1 MGALI
6 HMIKT
11 GMLKGALKGEEAG
24 RGKGN
29 ERMSEAADTAT
40 RAEKH
45 RQNTLIMIRSAVA
58 PKEAEEGRVHIG
70 LNARAR

>member
-6 HMIKT
+6 HIIKT

-24 RGKGN
+24 GGKGN

-40 RAEKH
+40 RAEK
-45 RQNTLIMIRSAVA
+45 QIDKTL
-58 PKEAEEGRVHIG
+58 
-70 LNARAR
+70 